1 MLRSVGA
8 DLLIMGIGG
17 VTETGLSNSNPLV
30 VGSER
35 AMIDVSRRVVVVTD
49 PSKFGR
55 QAMVPVAALEE
66 VDVVVS
72 TEGLD
77 ARAPRPARESRGRA
91 DRGVTLAATRRL
103 TPG

>member
-8 DLLIMGIGG
+8 DLLIMGTGG

-55 QAMVPVAALEE
+55 QAMVPVA
-66 VDVVVS
+66 S
-72 TEGLD
+72 LD
-77 ARAPRPARESRGRA
+77 ERGRGRL
-91 DRGVTLAATRRL
+91 DRGPR
-103 TPG
+103 TPSTARFSKEPASS